1 MPVLGNTIIW
11 QSDIDI
17 RQYLDPHNIDIG
29 QYLLVYWVTPFR
41 SRKTA
46 ILVLFFAVIAHFKG
60 KCTHENRLPR
70 DFWAF
75 PSHCSFKQMNPS
87 HSCLRCSEFHVGS
100 FEMHQKR
107 VFWGC
112 CFTSQGAP
120 NISRYIGPN
129 ILTSRCG
136 IVLGGGAERCHRLF
150 PILSRYFYIN
160 HGP

>member
-1 MPVLGNTIIW
+1 MRNA
-11 QSDIDI
+11 
-17 RQYLDPHNIDIG
+17 RIG
-29 QYLLVYWVTPFR
+29 QYDNLTKWYWYWAIFWPTQYWYWAIFIGYWVTPFR

-100 FEMHQKR
+100 FEVHQKR

-112 CFTSQGAP
+112 FFTSQGAP
-120 NISRYIGPN
+120 NISRYIGPDN
-129 ILTSRCG
+129 LASQSD
-136 IVLGGGAERCHRLF
+136 IVLGRRCAH
-150 PILSRYFYIN
+150 IAQ
-160 HGP
+160 